1 MPCGGGCPGERLA
14 NAKGNDVERAQKVE
28 LVADLNATFQQ
39 AGSVLVTHFSGLSV
53 AEISDLRRRMRE
65 AGARFRVTKNRLV
78 RRAIEGTTYAPLA
91 EMFNGPTAIAYS
103 DDPIAV
109 AKVAVGYAK
118 DNSKLVVLG
127 GAMAETLLDAAAV
140 KALAALPS
148 LDEIR
153 GQMVALLQTPAMR
166 MVTLLQAPAGQLARV
181 LGAHAAQHD
190 EPT

>member
-1 MPCGGGCPGERLA
+1 
-14 NAKGNDVERAQKVE
+14 VERAKKIE
-28 LVADLNATFQQ
+28 LVADLNAIFQQ
-39 AGSVLVTHFSGLSV
+39 TGSVLVTHFSGLSV

-65 AGARFRVTKNRLV
+65 AGGRFRVTKNRLA
-78 RRAIEGTTYAPLA
+78 RRAIEGTMYAPLA
-91 EMFNGPTAIAYS
+91 GMFEGPTAIACS

-118 DNSKLVVLG
+118 VNNKLVVLG
-127 GAMAETLLDAAAV
+127 GAMAETLLDADAV

-148 LDEIR
+148 LDGIR
-153 GQMVALLQTPAMR
+153 GQIVALLQTPAMR

-181 LGAHAAQHD
+181 LSARSAQQE

>member
-1 MPCGGGCPGERLA
+1 M
-14 NAKGNDVERAQKVE
+14 ERAQKVD

-39 AGSVLVTHFSGLSV
+39 AGSVLVTHFRGLSV
-53 AEISDLRRRMRE
+53 SELSDLRRRMRE
-65 AGARFRVTKNRLV
+65 VGARFRVTKNRLA

-91 EMFNGPTAIAYS
+91 GMFEGPTAIAYS

-118 DNSKLVVLG
+118 ANNKLVVLG
-127 GAMAETLLDAAAV
+127 GAMAETLLDVDAV
-140 KALAALPS
+140 MALAALPS
-148 LDEIR
+148 LDEMRAQI
-153 GQMVALLQTPAMR
+153 VALVQTPAMR

-181 LGAHAAQHD
+181 LSARAARQN